1 MTWDVVLVLVLVV
14 EVGASRERAVVKVG
28 KSSGLSGA
36 VERSMAVFRSDSPA
50 AGVVGERRGEEEVDS
65 STLSV
70 SSTLMMVAWCGVG
83 GAGGAGGWKES
94 KLLLFLKL
102 SSKPFHEYETLTGGN
117 GKRDFLSSKGAEDTA
132 VDIAILDAGTCTK
145 GVLGAMTAMY
155 T

>member
-50 AGVVGERRGEEEVDS
+50 AGVVGERRGDEEVDS

-70 SSTLMMVAWCGVG
+70 SSTLMIVAWCAGVG
-83 GAGGAGGWKES
+83 GAGGAGGCK
-94 KLLLFLKL
+94 
-102 SSKPFHEYETLTGGN
+102 
-117 GKRDFLSSKGAEDTA
+117 
-132 VDIAILDAGTCTK
+132 
-145 GVLGAMTAMY
+145 
-155 T
+155 

>member
-1 MTWDVVLVLVLVV
+1 MLVLVV

-28 KSSGLSGA
+28 ESSSGLSGA
-36 VERSMAVFRSDSPA
+36 SVERSMAVFRSDSPA

-102 SSKPFHEYETLTGGN
+102 SSKPFHEYQTLTGGN

-132 VDIAILDAGTCTK
+132 VDIAILDAGTCT
-145 GVLGAMTAMY
+145 
-155 T
+155 